1 MLAPFVLISRP
12 ITGDIAVWSTG
23 LELGTQTAQDLD
35 VIRGADATTPSDIP
49 LHVVIDHLP
58 QYTQLLGELESE
70 LARARLL
77 KLGGKQ
83 PMLEQRVSLARSWIS
98 ALAPLLHKKTQWII
112 LLENDNELR
121 ATGGFMGSYALVTI
135 ENETIS
141 EITIEDIYDAD
152 GQFTGFFPA
161 PAGARE
167 YLSGGNG
174 LRLPDANWSPDF
186 PTSATQVLGYFA
198 LGKRQDISGVL
209 AVTNGVIA
217 QLLQITGPLKLP
229 DYDTEV
235 TADTIDSVL
244 QNRPQAFFPGSI
256 QKKHLLSQTKNQFF
270 MALAQL
276 TPTQWQQVFSTMQD
290 QLVQKNILLYSL
302 DPKLQQ
308 MIEAAGW
315 DGSLQSTTDQ
325 PLFLIIESNV
335 GINKSNQWQDRAVA
349 LDFSTPSQLVATITY
364 TNHAP
369 TEVALDQGRYVNYLR
384 AVTPPDWQIQ
394 NVVVD
399 DVVQTTQWQTVATQS
414 TAGVDFAETGGLIVV
429 PPQATKTV
437 VLTFAI
443 PVNLESLVIGK
454 QPGLPKTKYNLITE
468 DGARRQFVLDQDL
481 TVSLH

>member
-1 MLAPFVLISRP
+1 
-12 ITGDIAVWSTG
+12 
-23 LELGTQTAQDLD
+23 
-35 VIRGADATTPSDIP
+35 
-49 LHVVIDHLP
+49 
-58 QYTQLLGELESE
+58 
-70 LARARLL
+70 
-77 KLGGKQ
+77 
-83 PMLEQRVSLARSWIS
+83 
-98 ALAPLLHKKTQWII
+98 
-112 LLENDNELR
+112 
-121 ATGGFMGSYALVTI
+121 
-135 ENETIS
+135 
-141 EITIEDIYDAD
+141 
-152 GQFTGFFPA
+152 
-161 PAGARE
+161 
-167 YLSGGNG
+167 
-174 LRLPDANWSPDF
+174 
-186 PTSATQVLGYFA
+186 
-198 LGKRQDISGVL
+198 
-209 AVTNGVIA
+209 
-217 QLLQITGPLKLP
+217 
-229 DYDTEV
+229 
-235 TADTIDSVL
+235 
-244 QNRPQAFFPGSI
+244 
-256 QKKHLLSQTKNQFF
+256 
-270 MALAQL
+270 
-276 TPTQWQQVFSTMQD
+276 
-290 QLVQKNILLYSL
+290 
-302 DPKLQQ
+302 